1 MIKLKTTNICCSTS
15 YIQVLS
21 QSYLDPRLTKGEGV
35 VATPPY
41 GFSPV
46 ALKH

>member
-1 MIKLKTTNICCSTS
+1 MSLPICHKIYRVEAASKKFQL
-15 YIQVLS
+15 YFN
-21 QSYLDPRLTKGEGV
+21 PRLTKGGGGV

-46 ALKH
+46 ALKR